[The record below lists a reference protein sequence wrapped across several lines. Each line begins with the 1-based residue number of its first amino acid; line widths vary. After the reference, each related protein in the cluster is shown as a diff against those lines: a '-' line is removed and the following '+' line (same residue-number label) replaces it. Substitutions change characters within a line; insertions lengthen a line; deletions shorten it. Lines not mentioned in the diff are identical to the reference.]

1 MRTDLLTAFMADACI
16 EGAKVCDGVCETC
29 VFDNEEVF
37 KGWLLGEL
45 MVDLG
50 YNADNVQGACE

>member
-1 MRTDLLTAFMADACI
+1 MELITEFMTVACKAGSD
-16 EGAKVCDGVCETC
+16 ECSGVCATC

-50 YNADNVQGACE
+50 YNADNIQE

>member
-1 MRTDLLTAFMADACI
+1 MNNELLTRIMEQACDLADRCN
-16 EGAKVCDGVCETC
+16 GVCETC